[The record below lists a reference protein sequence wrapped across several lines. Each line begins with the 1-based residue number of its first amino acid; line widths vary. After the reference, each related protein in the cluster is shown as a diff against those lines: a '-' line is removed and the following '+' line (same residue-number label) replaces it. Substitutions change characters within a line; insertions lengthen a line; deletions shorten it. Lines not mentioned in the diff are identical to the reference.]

1 MSIKTDALS
10 CDVCCDTGVVF
21 VGCCSGNMCGC
32 MGYPVLA
39 KGCKCEKEVCESK
52 MSEQEVL
59 IFNNVEWVG

>member
-1 MSIKTDALS
+1 MSN

-32 MGYPVLA
+32 MGYPVLT
-39 KGCKCEKEVCESK
+39 KGCKCEQEVDESK

-59 IFNNVEWVG
+59 IFNNVEWVGEVK